1 MITAEQYAET
11 LFSVLQETKP
21 KDEDQILDSFVR
33 VLSENNDLHLYD
45 AIEAAYM
52 KLVHLKDGSID
63 VEITTAH
70 GAKIQSELLDGLN
83 DIIGNNPHVTYK
95 TDESLIGGVVIRSGD
110 TLIDASV
117 KHTLEQ
123 LKKNIIQ
130 H

>member
-21 KDEDQILDSFVR
+21 KDQDHILDSFVR
-33 VLSENNDLHLYD
+33 VLSENNDIHLYD
-45 AIEAAYM
+45 AIEAAYR
-52 KLVHLKDGSID
+52 KLANVKDGITD

-70 GAKIQSELLDGLN
+70 SAKINSELLDGLN
-83 DIIGNNPHVTYK
+83 EIIGNKPHITYK

-110 TLIDASV
+110 TLIDGSV
-117 KHTLEQ
+117 KHALEQ